1 MAIEPD
7 KVVNKVQERFRLDL
21 NDEDAIYY
29 MSLIIDESLSSLFPQ
44 MMEQLHRVVQLW
56 RS

>member
-1 MAIEPD
+1 M
-7 KVVNKVQERFRLDL
+7 VNKVQERFRLDL